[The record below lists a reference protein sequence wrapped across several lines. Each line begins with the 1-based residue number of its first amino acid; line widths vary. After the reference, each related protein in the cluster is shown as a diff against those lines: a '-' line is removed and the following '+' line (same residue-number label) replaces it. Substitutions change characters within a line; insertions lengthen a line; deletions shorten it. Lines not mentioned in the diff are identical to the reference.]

1 MSDRIFITG
10 GASGL
15 GREMALRWARTGA
28 RVCIGDLNDA
38 RGAQVE
44 AEIRQA
50 GGTGLY
56 VHCDVT
62 SSDDLQAVAQRLV
75 GEWGGI
81 DIVVNNAGVAT
92 AGTVNAEPIEQW
104 QWILNI
110 NLLGVV
116 RGCQVFAPLLRAQQ
130 RGHIVNVASMAGLV
144 HPPGMG
150 SYNASKAAVVAFS
163 ETLYFELANDNVG
176 VSVVCPSFF
185 QTNLAESLRTTD
197 PKAAAG
203 VAKLLSKGRIS
214 AAGVADSVFNAVQA
228 NQFLVLPHADDRKT
242 HLMKRFMPLRT
253 YLNKMRHLTRK
264 SFPGGRAA
272 TAAKE
277 A

>member
-15 GREMALRWARTGA
+15 GHEIALRWARTGA
-28 RVCIGDLNDA
+28 RVCIGDLHDV

-44 AEIRQA
+44 AEIREA
-50 GGTGLY
+50 GGTALF

-62 SSDDLQAVAQRLV
+62 SSADLQAVAQRLAS
-75 GEWGGI
+75 EWGGV

-92 AGTVNAEPIEQW
+92 AGTLEAEPIEQW
-104 QWILNI
+104 EWILNI

-116 RGCQVFAPLLRAQQ
+116 RGCQAFAPLLRAQQ
-130 RGHIVNVASMAGLV
+130 RGHIVNIASMAGLV

-163 ETLYFELANDNVG
+163 ETLHLELVNDNIG

-185 QTNLAESLRTTD
+185 QTNLVESLRSTD

-203 VAKLLSKGRIS
+203 VQKLLNKGRIT

-242 HLMKRFMPLRT
+242 FRMKSWLPRRT

-264 SFPGGRAA
+264 SFPGSPAA
-272 TAAKE
+272 TVKE